1 MDVGRRAKQFA
12 PAEFFIPE
20 RVCGSWWKDK
30 KGCTDRQSR
39 SDQNKN
45 RAVRAALALTEWM
58 A

>member
-1 MDVGRRAKQFA
+1 M
-12 PAEFFIPE
+12 
-20 RVCGSWWKDK
+20 CGSWWKDK